1 MGVLNSIIKRRQR
14 WAVPV
19 VLAMSVFILASWFPA
34 RLLWSQH
41 QQISQVNSQI
51 VALQQQEKV
60 LNAQAKSID
69 SKTALTNLARSQY
82 QLVKPGQSLIQ
93 ILDGKNTISL
103 GVGSGDPGQQ
113 PLASPSAGNTIPAI
127 SVKVPISHS
136 NLLSRF
142 VRSLEFWR

>member
-1 MGVLNSIIKRRQR
+1 MGLVNSIIKTRVR
-14 WAVPV
+14 WTVPV
-19 VLAMSVFILASWFPA
+19 VLAMSAFMLSSWFPA

-41 QQISQVNSQI
+41 QQIAQVNAQI
-51 VALQQQEKV
+51 AALQQQEKV

-82 QLVKPGQSLIQ
+82 QLVEPGQSLIQ

-113 PLASPSAGNTIPAI
+113 PLALPSVGNAIPTI
-127 SVKVPISHS
+127 SVTSSTSHS
-136 NLLSRF
+136 NFISRF

>member
-1 MGVLNSIIKRRQR
+1 MGLLNSVISHRRR

-19 VLAMSVFILASWFPA
+19 TLAMSAFMLAYWFPA
-34 RLLWSQH
+34 KLLWSQH

-51 VALQQQEKV
+51 AALQQQELV
-60 LNAQAKSID
+60 LKAQAKSID

-93 ILDGKNTISL
+93 ILDGHNTVSL

-113 PLASPSAGNTIPAI
+113 PLVSPSVGNTIPTVTTKA
-127 SVKVPISHS
+127 STPHS
-136 NLLSRF
+136 NFISRF